1 MKKEKKPMKKGLK
14 VFLGILTAIIFI
26 ALCMGAVGLYIVHDK
41 NKPVFEL
48 PDIDPLPAVTELP
61 SDGAEA
67 AAYVNRLYETVCKAD
82 DVEGAWHTD
91 VSIGALQTPLGDAD
105 NAMLQFF
112 ASQAQGQISALYPQ
126 EAELIMAKTDKA
138 PAFTLDEKRVLTYTG
153 TQLKVETEE
162 SEETEE
168 GKKEEEIPD
177 HYELSFVCTPAD
189 VDAALIQSGDIYR
202 SVTETLAPAM
212 AVESFAVKPET
223 EEVTCTIDRPTDD
236 LLNLT
241 VKTSYTLTVL
251 VRFTDAYAALGSEP
265 VEITVPYE
273 TTLVADFQHYG
284 ARFTERQIAEN
295 KGAMQALPMDVVVHS
310 TATKDDYTLTFD
322 ISNPAAIEVDADG
335 VMRVHEVCDEPVTI
349 TMTLQY
355 DSHTYTDTL
364 TVYLTELEIPTTA
377 NTDSM

>member
-14 VFLGILTAIIFI
+14 VFLGILTAIVFI
-26 ALCMGAVGLYIVHDK
+26 ALCMGAVGLYIIHDR

-61 SDGAEA
+61 ADGAEA

-112 ASQAQGQISALYPQ
+112 ASQAQGQIAALYPQ
-126 EAELIMAKTDKA
+126 ETELIMAKTDKR
-138 PAFTLDEKRVLTYTG
+138 PAFALDKDRIMTYSG
-153 TQLKVETEE
+153 KQLKTDADKAI
-162 SEETEE
+162 TDE
-168 GKKEEEIPD
+168 GEAILD
-177 HYELSFVCTPAD
+177 HYLLSFVCTPAD
-189 VDAALIQSGDIYR
+189 VDAALVQSGDIYR

-212 AVESFAVKPET
+212 TVESFAVKPET

-295 KGAMQALPMDVVVHS
+295 KGAMQALPMEVVVHS

-322 ISNPAAIEVDADG
+322 ISNPEAIEVDADG

-355 DSHTYTDTL
+355 DGHTYTDTL
-364 TVYLTELEIPTTA
+364 TVYLTELEIPTTV